1 MGVEMPS
8 TLINVSNRLPVAET
22 LKGTLACQRVW
33 YVESEPASGRS
44 IRFDR

>member
-22 LKGTLACQRVW
+22 LKGALALPTSLVRGKRT
-33 YVESEPASGRS
+33 S
-44 IRFDR
+44 